1 MFSSED
7 SDKCSQ
13 SLNAFICQA
22 GLSGSDFPLSLR
34 LYGLEYPG
42 YESYP
47 GFDHIQDMVITCTQR
62 SLIIYIPVF
71 MTNTSIPVSDYWILF
86 G

>member
-22 GLSGSDFPLSLR
+22 GLSGSDFPVSLR

-47 GFDHIQDMVITCTQR
+47 GFDHIHDIFLGFYDKQAIITGNISC
-62 SLIIYIPVF
+62 
-71 MTNTSIPVSDYWILF
+71 
-86 G
+86 